1 MTGPRIKAN
10 PVTDSRWWH
19 KAACYPDH
27 DLFDSTHPDDM
38 RDARAMCNGWCPVSG
53 ECLEDALTREAEPG
67 AVRYGIRGGL
77 DPNERAA
84 LSRKR
89 PGFAPKP
96 INHGTYG
103 GYVAHKRRGEDP
115 CASCREGY
123 RQYQRDK
130 RAKDAARKRAA
141 REKASA

>member
-1 MTGPRIKAN
+1 MTRRLEPHALVPSTDKLPWWERALCLGDHEPFDHPNTAAAKAL
-10 PVTDSRWWH
+10 
-19 KAACYPDH
+19 C
-27 DLFDSTHPDDM
+27 FD
-38 RDARAMCNGWCPVSG
+38 CPVRQA
-53 ECLEDALTREAEPG
+53 CLDDALETEETG
-67 AVRYGIRGGL
+67 HRYLVRGGL
-77 DPNERAA
+77 DPDERAA
-84 LSRKR
+84 LARKR

-115 CASCREGY
+115 CMSCREGY